1 MSTLQRS
8 IVALTALIVLA
19 TALPTAAQIPDEF
32 TNLKMLPKDI
42 SKREL
47 VNIMRSWTGALGVRC
62 NFCHVAKDPTDL
74 SSYDF
79 ASDDKEEK
87 RASHIMMEMAGEINK
102 TYLPK
107 LEHEGGARV
116 RCITCHHGVPKP
128 NTIDNVVAEAME
140 KDGLD
145 KAVAKYRDLRQE
157 YYGKAAYDFSA
168 GPLNELAERVAQQSG
183 DVASAISLAK
193 LNIEFNPNDA
203 VSHLLLGQL
212 YQTAGDQTAAIAS
225 IERCLEL
232 DPDNQWAKGLLEKIR
247 SAD

>member
-1 MSTLQRS
+1 MPILKRS
-8 IVALTALIVLA
+8 IVALTALVVLA

-47 VNIMRSWTGALGVRC
+47 VSIMRSWSGALGVRC
-62 NFCHVAKDPTDL
+62 SFCHVAEDPADL
-74 SSYDF
+74 ESFDF

-87 RASHIMMEMAGEINK
+87 RASRIMMEMAGEINK

-116 RCITCHHGVPKP
+116 RCITCHHGVPEP
-128 NTIDNVVAEAME
+128 ETIDDVVADVMK

-145 KAVAKYRDLRQE
+145 TAQAKYRDLREE
-157 YYGKAAYDFSA
+157 YYGRGAYDFSA
-168 GPLNELAERVAQQSG
+168 GPLNALAERLAQEDK
-183 DVASAISLAK
+183 DVASAIAIVK
-193 LNIEFNPNDA
+193 LNIEFNPDEA
-203 VSHLLLGQL
+203 SSHMLLGQL
-212 YQTAGDQTAAIAS
+212 YQASGDKAAAIAS
-225 IERCLEL
+225 IEKSLEL
-232 DPDNQWAKGLLEKIR
+232 DPDNEWAKVLLEKIK

>member
-8 IVALTALIVLA
+8 IIALTALIVLA

-47 VNIMRSWTGALGVRC
+47 VNIMRNWAGALGVRC

-74 SSYDF
+74 ASYDF
-79 ASDDKEEK
+79 ASDDKDEK
-87 RASHIMMEMAGEINK
+87 RASRVMMEMAGAINK

-107 LEHEGGARV
+107 LEHEGDARV
-116 RCITCHHGVPKP
+116 SCITCHHGVPEP
-128 NTIDNVVAEAME
+128 QTIDNVVADIMK

-145 KAVAKYRDLRQE
+145 EAVAKYRGLREE
-157 YYGKAAYDFSA
+157 YYGRAAYDFSA
-168 GPLNELAERVAQQSG
+168 GPLNALAERVAQEG
-183 DVASAISLAK
+183 KDVENAISIVK
-193 LNIEFNPNDA
+193 LNIEFNPDDA
-203 VSHLLLGQL
+203 PSHLLLGQL
-212 YQTAGDQTAAIAS
+212 YQAAGDKAAAIAS
-225 IERCLEL
+225 IEKSLEL
-232 DPDNQWAKGLLEKIR
+232 DPENQWAKGLLEKIK

>member
-1 MSTLQRS
+1 MSTFQRS
-8 IVALTALIVLA
+8 IIALTALIVLA
-19 TALPTAAQIPDEF
+19 TALPSAAQIPDEF
-32 TNLKMLPKDI
+32 TNLKMLPKDV

-62 NFCHVAKDPTDL
+62 NYCHVAKDPTDL
-74 SSYDF
+74 ASYDF

-87 RASHIMMEMAGEINK
+87 RASRVMMEMVGGINK

-107 LEHEGGARV
+107 LEHEGEARV
-116 RCITCHHGVPKP
+116 RCITCHHGVTEPQ
-128 NTIDNVVAEAME
+128 TIDNVVAEVME

-145 KAVAKYRDLRQE
+145 EAVTKYRDLRQE

-168 GPLNELAERVAQQSG
+168 GPLNELAERVAQEDS
-183 DVASAISLAK
+183 DVVNAISIVK

-203 VSHLLLGQL
+203 PSHLLLGQL
-212 YQTAGDQTAAIAS
+212 YQAAGDKAAAIAS
-225 IERCLEL
+225 LEKSLEL
-232 DPDNQWAKGLLEKIR
+232 DPENQWAKGLLEKIK